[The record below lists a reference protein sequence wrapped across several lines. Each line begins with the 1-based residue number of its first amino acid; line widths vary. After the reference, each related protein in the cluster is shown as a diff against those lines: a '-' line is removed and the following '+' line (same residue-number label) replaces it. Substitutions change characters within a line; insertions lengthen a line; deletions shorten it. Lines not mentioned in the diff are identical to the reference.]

1 MDGLALI
8 VVLGLAGL
16 SCLPVDWKY
25 DERSALAQVRVIAGG
40 LILLCVYL
48 IVRGYVR

>member
-8 VVLGLAGL
+8 VALGLAGL

-25 DERSALAQVRVIAGG
+25 DEPSALAQTHIMAGG

-48 IVRGYVR
+48 NERL

>member
-8 VVLGLAGL
+8 VALAL
-16 SCLPVDWKY
+16 AAVSLIPVDWKH
-25 DERSALAQVRVIAGG
+25 DERSALAQGGIMAGG
-40 LILLCVYL
+40 LILLCVYM